1 MKFLLKAVKSFQ
13 WVSLI
18 LFCFSCKPINYLYKE
33 IKSLGYITYTTP
45 LQNAG
50 PGTLIG
56 GNPQGLKL
64 VASPQTCFPARIQ
77 EEKILRIDSTT
88 IPKTEKM
95 ITTSGK
101 ANFKL
106 LNLLSMGNAT
116 IGVGAK
122 FKKVQTIV
130 LTMKGVHIEYFD
142 SVELAHYYQEEM
154 SETCKDFLDRF
165 GFIIQ
170 AIKVEQLVFQFYDKS
185 GMALNLELNN
195 IEQILDLDTS
205 VDFNIENKLSLIIST
220 PKYIGYQLGR
230 LIREDN
236 GLSLYRASRT
246 RFGKFYFESLDL
258 FSEERNSFGNLSKR
272 FLHSKENFKELD
284 FEDEIEKNS
293 LLINI

>member
-1 MKFLLKAVKSFQ
+1 
-13 WVSLI
+13 
-18 LFCFSCKPINYLYKE
+18 
-33 IKSLGYITYTTP
+33 
-45 LQNAG
+45 
-50 PGTLIG
+50 
-56 GNPQGLKL
+56 
-64 VASPQTCFPARIQ
+64 
-77 EEKILRIDSTT
+77 
-88 IPKTEKM
+88 
-95 ITTSGK
+95 
-101 ANFKL
+101 
-106 LNLLSMGNAT
+106 MGNAT

-130 LTMKGVHIEYFD
+130 LTMKGVHIEYVD